1 MCWRV
6 VVAVLACGV
15 TALFASPVWPLQ
27 RAAALQTARGP
38 QSAANEQQKR
48 ALTLEDY
55 YRMKSVGAPTIS
67 PDGQW
72 VIYTVS
78 QPVEESNGNRSETW
92 LVRSDGSVPP
102 ERVQREGQNISG
114 VRWGDDSRLRYT
126 FQNATWVL
134 EPARLGGPTS
144 PAPATAPSPP
154 SGLSPD
160 GRWIV
165 RAQAMPAQPQ
175 PPLPVL
181 SDFERRHQERFRGD
195 AFDWYPFRS
204 DGQRFPLP
212 ERTARQASE
221 VFLMPAGGGA
231 ARQLTQLGLQVGSV
245 QWIPDG
251 SGIVFTAN
259 DAILDHL
266 SYGSTDIFRV
276 TVDGELTRLTN
287 DSYSYSG
294 LGFSPDGRWM
304 IYTRSV
310 STDMIIEL
318 KMNHGGSQDIFVAPA
333 AGGTPV
339 NITADWDLD
348 PGSLQWSPDSRTL
361 YITADVAGATH
372 LFATAPTGGGVKQI
386 TTGDRRITGIDF
398 DRDFKRMAYTVGTFD
413 APSDVYVSDIDGRNE
428 RRLTDVHAGFTA
440 EVQLWSRPSERVNW
454 ESYDGTRVEGFL
466 IYPYGYS
473 ASGGSYPLIVMNHG
487 GPHAM
492 SGYGFNFKNSL
503 FAAHGYFVFLPNFRS
518 STGYGDAFKWG
529 TWGAWGIKDGEDVLS
544 GIDHLVA
551 RQPIDRNR
559 VGTTGHSYGG
569 IITNWLITR
578 YPDRF
583 RAAIPGAGES
593 NWTSNFALS
602 DISRTKETEFF
613 GPPWDPRARE
623 IMIAQ
628 SPALNCGGV
637 KAATLFVHGAV
648 DYRVPLEGAIQL
660 YTCLK
665 KQRVPAKMIIYEGQS
680 HGISGH
686 WNNVHRA
693 MNELAWWEEHL
704 KGGR

>member
-1 MCWRV
+1 
-6 VVAVLACGV
+6 
-15 TALFASPVWPLQ
+15 
-27 RAAALQTARGP
+27 
-38 QSAANEQQKR
+38 
-48 ALTLEDY
+48 
-55 YRMKSVGAPTIS
+55 
-67 PDGQW
+67 
-72 VIYTVS
+72 
-78 QPVEESNGNRSETW
+78 
-92 LVRSDGSVPP
+92 
-102 ERVQREGQNISG
+102 
-114 VRWGDDSRLRYT
+114 
-126 FQNATWVL
+126 
-134 EPARLGGPTS
+134 
-144 PAPATAPSPP
+144 
-154 SGLSPD
+154 
-160 GRWIV
+160 
-165 RAQAMPAQPQ
+165 
-175 PPLPVL
+175 
-181 SDFERRHQERFRGD
+181 
-195 AFDWYPFRS
+195 
-204 DGQRFPLP
+204 
-212 ERTARQASE
+212 
-221 VFLMPAGGGA
+221 
-231 ARQLTQLGLQVGSV
+231 
-245 QWIPDG
+245 
-251 SGIVFTAN
+251 
-259 DAILDHL
+259 
-266 SYGSTDIFRV
+266 
-276 TVDGELTRLTN
+276 
-287 DSYSYSG
+287 
-294 LGFSPDGRWM
+294 
-304 IYTRSV
+304 
-310 STDMIIEL
+310 
-318 KMNHGGSQDIFVAPA
+318 
-333 AGGTPV
+333 
-339 NITADWDLD
+339 
-348 PGSLQWSPDSRTL
+348 
-361 YITADVAGATH
+361 
-372 LFATAPTGGGVKQI
+372 
-386 TTGDRRITGIDF
+386 
-398 DRDFKRMAYTVGTFD
+398 
-413 APSDVYVSDIDGRNE
+413 
-428 RRLTDVHAGFTA
+428 
-440 EVQLWSRPSERVNW
+440 VNW